1 MSDLFE
7 RDERVTR
14 VDNNLDALKAI
25 VKDRIAIEHS
35 HYTLPNGFQI
45 VTGYARA

>member
-25 VKDRIAIEHS
+25 VKDRIA
-35 HYTLPNGFQI
+35 N
-45 VTGYARA
+45 